1 MDDKTAQ
8 LLLQEFR
15 AFRDSEFR
23 EFREDVSAW
32 KQESGE
38 RIATLETQV
47 KDVVGNG
54 QPGRMTLAEQAI
66 AALQRWRY
74 WVLGGAAGV
83 SGVVSV
89 VAWVIVR
96 LTR

>member
-1 MDDKTAQ
+1 MDATIEQ
-8 LLLQEFR
+8 LILDELKELRDDLRDFR
-15 AFRDSEFR
+15 GEVAG
-23 EFREDVSAW
+23 W
-32 KQESGE
+32 KAESGE
-38 RIATLETQV
+38 RLATLETQV

-54 QPGRMTLAEQAI
+54 QPGRMTIAEEAI
-66 AALQRWRY
+66 GALQRWRY

-96 LTR
+96 VMR